1 MEAFMEVMLDE
12 ALVAKLQAAQ
22 IDINVHV
29 TASINIT
36 PFVARQKVNVLLLD
50 KIGTGLFSEAPGL
63 VATQDRLRW
72 RVPVALGAL
81 GLPGRGHLGQVGV
94 IDVDVQTGE
103 VLVDDN
109 LIHDLTRR
117 ATQLVASPAS

>member
-1 MEAFMEVMLDE
+1 MEVMLDE

-22 IDINVHV
+22 VDINVHV

-50 KIGTGLFSEAPGL
+50 KVGTGLFSEAPGL

-72 RVPVALGAL
+72 RVPVVL
-81 GLPGRGHLGQVGV
+81 GLPGRGYLGQIGV

-109 LIHDLTRR
+109 LIYDLTRR
-117 ATQLVASPAS
+117 ATQLAASPAS